1 MARFSLRPVLAAA
14 LAVSALAG
22 CGTAGFAP
30 MGLGAAS
37 ELSAQAA
44 KKKASKHGLGAVLKG
59 RPKVRFDEAGGGMG
73 INGEALEGE
82 FSAFGSKSLPA
93 KVDLRAKC
101 PPVYNQGTLGSCTG
115 FAIAKGLG
123 EFVLKKQN
131 RHTELSALALYYLER
146 KEMDTLNEDSGAYIS
161 VGMKILDNLGVPA
174 EKAHPYPA
182 PKLWNLPSEMK
193 EAMLAKPDNAD
204 IEAGKKYRVAGV
216 KSVTSLRAIRK
227 SVADGLPVV
236 FGISIFDS
244 FYEAKG
250 GVIPVPDLDKEK
262 LQGGHAVTCVGYD
275 TTKQVLIMRNSWG
288 ADWGDRGYFYLP
300 YEFVKKGLVMDAWTA
315 KI

>member
-1 MARFSLRPVLAAA
+1 MGRFSIRSLVAVTA
-14 LAVSALAG
+14 LASALAG
-22 CGTAGFAP
+22 CGASGLSP
-30 MGLGAAS
+30 MGVSSQAG
-37 ELSAQAA
+37 LSALAA
-44 KKKASKHGLGAVLKG
+44 TKKAQGYALGAVLKG
-59 RPKVRFDEAGGGMG
+59 RPKVRYDEAGGGVSAS
-73 INGEALEGE
+73 GEAGDYGLMASE
-82 FSAFGSKSLPA
+82 SLPE

-101 PPVYNQGTLGSCTG
+101 PPVYNQGTMGACTG

-131 RHTELSALALYYLER
+131 RHTELSALALYYQER
-146 KEMDTLNEDSGAYIS
+146 KEMHTLDEDSGAYIS

-182 PKLWNLPSEMK
+182 PKLWNLPKEM
-193 EAMLAKPDNAD
+193 EAAMVAKPDNEA

-216 KSVTSLRAIRK
+216 RAINSLRAIRK
-227 SVADGLPVV
+227 SLADGLPVV

-244 FYEAKG
+244 FYDAKKG
-250 GVIPVPDLDKEK
+250 EIPMPNLAKEK

-300 YEFVKKGLVMDAWTA
+300 YGFVKQGLVSDAWTA